1 MLQIIELLRL
11 TCLKNSIT
19 ENHSAHILKS
29 DNFPKF
35 IRFDEEKKS
44 AVTKFLFLL
53 HLMYI
58 ICRITC

>member
-1 MLQIIELLRL
+1 MLKIIELLRL
-11 TCLKNSIT
+11 TCLKPTFT
-19 ENHSAHILKS
+19 ENHGAHISKS

-35 IRFDEEKKS
+35 IRFDVEKNS

-58 ICRITC
+58 IYRITC

>member
-1 MLQIIELLRL
+1 MLKIIELLRL
-11 TCLKNSIT
+11 TCLKHSFT

-35 IRFDEEKKS
+35 IRFDVEKKS

-58 ICRITC
+58 IYRITC